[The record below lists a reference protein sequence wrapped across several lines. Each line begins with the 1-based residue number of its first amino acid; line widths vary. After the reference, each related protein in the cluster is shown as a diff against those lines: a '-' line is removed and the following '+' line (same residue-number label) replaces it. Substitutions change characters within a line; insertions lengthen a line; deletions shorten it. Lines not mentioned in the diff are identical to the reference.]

1 MREKKMIF
9 RRKKKKKTISDKK
22 RITALILCMFFGWFG
37 FHRFYVNKFATGVLM
52 MFTMGGFGMWILVDL
67 ILLLSERFKDSDDYI
82 VTTWGW

>member
-1 MREKKMIF
+1 MHSTT
-9 RRKKKKKTISDKK
+9 KKKAVSEKSRGI
-22 RITALILCMFFGWFG
+22 AVFLCILFGWLG
-37 FHRFYVNKFATGVLM
+37 LHRFYVNKPVTGVLM

>member
-1 MREKKMIF
+1 MIF

-52 MFTMGGFGMWILVDL
+52 MFTMGGFGLFVFIDFLML
-67 ILLLSERFKDSDDYI
+67 IFGNFTDAYGRTLRNW
-82 VTTWGW
+82 V